1 MIIVITGASGYGKSI
16 ASECFE
22 KIGYKIVDLDKIT
35 HEIYKTDKECVNGV
49 KQAFGD
55 EIIDENGDII
65 RKKLGEIVFCDK
77 EKLNILNKIV
87 HKYILKK
94 ALKEIKEVPDVI
106 VDAPLLFESGLDK
119 VCDITL
125 GIISQRDKNAK
136 RIQVRDNISI
146 ELAKSRLDKQY
157 DDSFF
162 KAKCSFC
169 IENNGSIEE
178 FLDKINLF
186 IKNEVTGK

>member
-1 MIIVITGASGYGKSI
+1 MIIGITGASGSGKSI

-35 HEIYKTDKECVNGV
+35 HEIYKTDKECVNEI

-77 EKLNILNKIV
+77 EKLNILNRIV

>member
-1 MIIVITGASGYGKSI
+1 MIIGITGASGSGKSI

-35 HEIYKTDKECVNGV
+35 HEIYKTDKECVNEV
-49 KQAFGD
+49 KKAFGD